1 MYPNYAVKAAIAD
14 YRKLQESLEKSRA
27 ELDAKADQKQNEK
40 VQSDTELLEEIDGIE
55 AKLESLRLE
64 HKN

>member
-1 MYPNYAVKAAIAD
+1 M
-14 YRKLQESLEKSRA
+14 EKSRA